1 VTGRSPARL
10 LAPLALVVCAVALF
24 AVVNSG
30 GDSST
35 GDTGDTARPE
45 ATATTTPKKGKSGD
59 DDKDSKAAKTY
70 TVRPGDTPSGIA
82 EQLDVP
88 VSELLDANPNAD
100 PNALSPG
107 QKLKL
112 P

>member
-1 VTGRSPARL
+1 L

-24 AVVNSG
+24 TVINSG
-30 GDSST
+30 GRDSSDSA
-35 GDTGDTARPE
+35 GGSARPE
-45 ATATTTPKKGKSGD
+45 ATATATPKSGKS
-59 DDKDSKAAKTY
+59 KPKARTKTY
-70 TVRPGDTPSGIA
+70 TVRAGDTPSAIA
-82 EQLDVP
+82 ERAGVGL
-88 VSELLDANPNAD
+88 SELLDANPNAD

>member
-1 VTGRSPARL
+1 MTGRSPARL

-24 AVVNSG
+24 AVVTSGGGNSG
-30 GDSST
+30 EEEVT
-35 GDTGDTARPE
+35 GGQPA
-45 ATATTTPKKGKSGD
+45 ATATATPKARDEDGD
-59 DDKDSKAAKTY
+59 ARKRRTY
-70 TVRPGDTPSGIA
+70 TVRPGDTPSAIA
-82 EQLDVP
+82 ERLDV
-88 VSELLDANPNAD
+88 SLAELLDANPDAD